1 MGRIDWYRCQRCGR
15 KIAEAEVRWLLTG
28 PPGRMPVAPHTPTR
42 PQPYPRECGAMPTLK
57 DGATVCG
64 GCGMEYTDYLYG
76 EMYHP

>member
-1 MGRIDWYRCQRCGR
+1 VAVDGTARQDAGGS
-15 KIAEAEVRWLLTG
+15 AHAHEAAAIL
-28 PPGRMPVAPHTPTR
+28 
-42 PQPYPRECGAMPTLK
+42 PTLK

>member
-1 MGRIDWYRCQRCGR
+1 
-15 KIAEAEVRWLLTG
+15 
-28 PPGRMPVAPHTPTR
+28 
-42 PQPYPRECGAMPTLK
+42 MPTLK